1 MLNDSST
8 KGVRIRKQQPLPGR
22 IFAGVSVV
30 FLRSILLHE
39 GEFLTAGRTL
49 KKNVGAASSRLLVKV
64 LVFYGSFWHI
74 FQLEFLIVS

>member
-1 MLNDSST
+1 M
-8 KGVRIRKQQPLPGR
+8 
-22 IFAGVSVV
+22 